1 MLPALFALKPLS
13 FTLTAAIALSTLA
26 GLTACSSHDHLAYLD
41 TQQAHLQ
48 QKNVHTTST
57 TPNQAAIASAHP
69 LATQAGMDILA
80 QGGNAFDAAVAV
92 AASLGVVE
100 PYSAGMGG
108 GGFWLIHDA
117 KANKNIFIDAREK
130 APAAAHKDL
139 YLNDD
144 GSVNR
149 DAAVNGALAAGIP
162 GQAAAFVHLSEKYGQ
177 LPLKKTLAAA
187 IQQANEGF
195 PVYAHYQKLMGF
207 RLDAIKRYP
216 VSANTFLDPKQNI
229 PEVGY
234 VIKQPDL
241 AWTLQQVADKGFDG
255 FYKGESARRLVTG
268 VQAAN
273 GIWTLEDL
281 ANYNIIEREPIEF
294 EYKDHKIISS
304 PPPSSGGI
312 AISAM
317 LNMLS
322 QYDLTSLNNA
332 DKTHLI
338 VEAMRRAYKDRAE
351 FLGDPDFVEV
361 PTQELISLERA
372 KTYAASIDMDKATS
386 SLSLKGPKN
395 IQEGFHTTHFSVIDK
410 AGNRVSATLSI
421 NLPFGSAFTVP
432 NTGVVLNNEMDDFS
446 AKPGEP
452 NAYGLVGNAANAIAP
467 NKRPLSSMSPSFV
480 ESEDAVALI
489 GTPGGSRIITMVM
502 LGMLE
507 HLDGKPVNDWVG
519 RSRFHHQYLPDV
531 IQHEPGTFSASE
543 INTLESKGHALKNI
557 GREYGNMQAVLWNKK
572 SGKVTAAS
580 DPRGFGE
587 AQVSE
592 LVTE

>member
-1 MLPALFALKPLS
+1 MLPSSFKTLNISIVLSALIVLS
-13 FTLTAAIALSTLA
+13 
-26 GLTACSSHDHLAYLD
+26 ACSQNANVNDALAE
-41 TQQAHLQ
+41 
-48 QKNVHTTST
+48 TTLSAKKVSST
-57 TPNQAAIASAHP
+57 PSQAAIASAHP
-69 LATQAGMDILA
+69 LATQAGMEILN
-80 QGGNAFDAAVAV
+80 QGGNAFDAAIAV

-100 PYSAGMGG
+100 PYSAGIGG

-117 KANKNIFIDAREK
+117 KADKNIFIDAREK
-130 APAAAHKDL
+130 APAAAHADL
-139 YLNDD
+139 YLNED

-162 GQAAAFVHLSEKYGQ
+162 GQAAAFVHLAEHYGQ

-195 PVYAHYQKLMGF
+195 PVYEHYQKLMSY
-207 RLDAIKRYP
+207 RLKAIKRYP
-216 VSANTFLDPKQNI
+216 ESAKTFLDNEQNI
-229 PEVGY
+229 PEIGY
-234 VIKQPDL
+234 RIKQPDL
-241 AWTLQQVADKGFDG
+241 AWTLQQLADKGFDG
-255 FYKGESARRLVTG
+255 FYKGESARRLVAG

-281 ANYNIIEREPIEF
+281 ASYNIIERQPIEMA
-294 EYKDHKIISS
+294 YKGHKVVSA

-312 AISAM
+312 AIAAM

-322 QYDLTSLNNA
+322 QYDLSALNNA

-338 VEAMRRAYKDRAE
+338 VETMRRAYKDRAE
-351 FLGDPDFVEV
+351 FLGDPDFVDV
-361 PTQELISLERA
+361 PTEELISLERA
-372 KTYAASIDMDKATS
+372 KTYTASIDMNKATS

-467 NKRPLSSMSPSFV
+467 NKRPLSSMTPSFV
-480 ESEDAVALI
+480 ESDDAVALI

-507 HLDGKPVNDWVG
+507 HFDQQPVNDWVG

-531 IQHEPGTFSASE
+531 IQHEPNTFSAAE
-543 INTLESKGHALKNI
+543 VNALESKGHKLKNI
-557 GREYGNMQAVLWNKK
+557 GREYGNMQAILWNKK
-572 SGKVTAAS
+572 TGEVTAAS
-580 DPRGFGE
+580 DPRAFGE
-587 AQVSE
+587 SQISE
-592 LVTE
+592 

>member
-1 MLPALFALKPLS
+1 MLPSSFKTLNISIVLSALIGLS
-13 FTLTAAIALSTLA
+13 
-26 GLTACSSHDHLAYLD
+26 ACSQNANVNDALAE
-41 TQQAHLQ
+41 
-48 QKNVHTTST
+48 TTLSAKKVSST
-57 TPNQAAIASAHP
+57 PSQAAIASAHP
-69 LATQAGMDILA
+69 LATQAGMEILN
-80 QGGNAFDAAVAV
+80 QGGNAFDAAIAV

-100 PYSAGMGG
+100 PYSAGIGG

-117 KANKNIFIDAREK
+117 KADKNIFIDAREK
-130 APAAAHKDL
+130 APAAAHADL
-139 YLNDD
+139 YLNED

-162 GQAAAFVHLSEKYGQ
+162 GQAAAFVHLAEHYGQ

-195 PVYAHYQKLMGF
+195 PVYEHYQKLMSY
-207 RLDAIKRYP
+207 RLKAIKRYP
-216 VSANTFLDPKQNI
+216 ESAKTFLDNEQNI
-229 PEVGY
+229 PEIGY
-234 VIKQPDL
+234 RIKQPDL
-241 AWTLQQVADKGFDG
+241 AWTLQQLADKGFDG
-255 FYKGESARRLVTG
+255 FYKGESARRLVAG

-281 ANYNIIEREPIEF
+281 ASYNIIERQPIEMA
-294 EYKDHKIISS
+294 YKGHKVVSA

-312 AISAM
+312 AIAAM

-322 QYDLTSLNNA
+322 QYDLSALNNA

-338 VEAMRRAYKDRAE
+338 VETMRRAYKDRAE
-351 FLGDPDFVEV
+351 FLGDPDFVDV
-361 PTQELISLERA
+361 PTEELISLERA
-372 KTYAASIDMDKATS
+372 KTYTASIDMNKATS

-467 NKRPLSSMSPSFV
+467 NKRPLSSMTPSFV
-480 ESEDAVALI
+480 ESDDAVALI

-507 HLDGKPVNDWVG
+507 HFDQQPVNDWVG

-531 IQHEPGTFSASE
+531 IQHEPNTFSAAE
-543 INTLESKGHALKNI
+543 VNALESKGHKLKNI
-557 GREYGNMQAVLWNKK
+557 GREYGNMQAILWDKK
-572 SGKVTAAS
+572 TGEVTAAS
-580 DPRGFGE
+580 DPRAFGE
-587 AQVSE
+587 SQVSE
-592 LVTE
+592 

>member
-1 MLPALFALKPLS
+1 MLPSSFKTLNISIVLSALIGLS
-13 FTLTAAIALSTLA
+13 
-26 GLTACSSHDHLAYLD
+26 ACSQNANVNDALAE
-41 TQQAHLQ
+41 
-48 QKNVHTTST
+48 TTLSAKKVSST
-57 TPNQAAIASAHP
+57 PSQAAIASAHP
-69 LATQAGMDILA
+69 LATQAGMEILN
-80 QGGNAFDAAVAV
+80 QGGNAFDAAIAV

-100 PYSAGMGG
+100 PYSAGIGG

-117 KANKNIFIDAREK
+117 KADKNIFIDAREK
-130 APAAAHKDL
+130 APAAAHADL
-139 YLNDD
+139 YLNED

-162 GQAAAFVHLSEKYGQ
+162 GQAAAFVHLAEHYGQ

-195 PVYAHYQKLMGF
+195 PVYEHYQKLMSY
-207 RLDAIKRYP
+207 RLKAIKRYP
-216 VSANTFLDPKQNI
+216 ESAKTFLDNEQNI
-229 PEVGY
+229 PEIGY
-234 VIKQPDL
+234 RIKQPDL
-241 AWTLQQVADKGFDG
+241 AWTLQQLADKGFDG
-255 FYKGESARRLVTG
+255 FYKGESARRLVAG

-281 ANYNIIEREPIEF
+281 ASYNIIERQPIEMA
-294 EYKDHKIISS
+294 YKGHKVVSA

-312 AISAM
+312 AIAAM

-322 QYDLTSLNNA
+322 QYDLSALNNA

-338 VEAMRRAYKDRAE
+338 VETMRRAYKDRAE
-351 FLGDPDFVEV
+351 FLGDPDFVDV
-361 PTQELISLERA
+361 PTEELISLERA
-372 KTYAASIDMDKATS
+372 KTYTASIDMNKATS

-467 NKRPLSSMSPSFV
+467 NKRPLSSMTPSFV
-480 ESEDAVALI
+480 ESDDAVALI

-507 HLDGKPVNDWVG
+507 HFDQQPVNDWVG

-531 IQHEPGTFSASE
+531 IQHEPNTFSAAE
-543 INTLESKGHALKNI
+543 VNALESKGHKLKNI
-557 GREYGNMQAVLWNKK
+557 GREYGNMQAILWNKK
-572 SGKVTAAS
+572 TGEVTAAS
-580 DPRGFGE
+580 DPRAFGE
-587 AQVSE
+587 SQVSE
-592 LVTE
+592 

>member
-1 MLPALFALKPLS
+1 MLPASFKLLASTLGITALVGLS
-13 FTLTAAIALSTLA
+13 ACSQTDTSEYAPQPKSLTA
-26 GLTACSSHDHLAYLD
+26 SSP
-41 TQQAHLQ
+41 T
-48 QKNVHTTST
+48 
-57 TPNQAAIASAHP
+57 QAAIASAHP
-69 LATQAGMDILA
+69 LATQAGMGILA
-80 QGGNAFDAAVAV
+80 SGGNAFDAAIAV

-100 PYSAGMGG
+100 PFSAGIGG

-117 KANKNIFIDAREK
+117 KANKNTFIDAREK
-130 APAAAHKDL
+130 APAAAHADL
-139 YLNDD
+139 YLNKD

-149 DAAVNGALAAGIP
+149 DIAVNGALAAGIP
-162 GQAAAFVHLSEKYGQ
+162 GQAAAFVHLADKYGQ

-195 PVYAHYQKLMGF
+195 PVYHHYQKLAGY
-207 RLDAIKRYP
+207 RLENLKRYP
-216 VSANTFLDPKQNI
+216 TSAKTFLDTQQNI
-229 PEVGY
+229 PEVGHL
-234 VIKQPDL
+234 IKQPDL

-255 FYKGESARRLVTG
+255 FYKGESARRLVAG

-273 GIWTLEDL
+273 GIWTMEDL
-281 ANYNIIEREPIEF
+281 ANYNIVERQPIEID
-294 EYKDHKIISS
+294 YKGHKVISA

-312 AISAM
+312 AIAAM

-322 QYDLTSLNNA
+322 QYDLAQLNNA

-351 FLGDPDFVEV
+351 FLGDPDFVDV
-361 PTQELISLERA
+361 PTAELISLERA
-372 KTYAASIDMDKATS
+372 KEYAASIDMSKATS

-395 IQEGFHTTHFSVIDK
+395 IKEGFHTTHLSVIDK
-410 AGNRVSATLSI
+410 EGNRVSATLSI
-421 NLPFGSAFTVP
+421 NLPFGSAFTVA

-480 ESEDAVALI
+480 ESDNAVALI

-507 HLDGKPVNDWVG
+507 HFDENPVSDWVG

-531 IQHEPGTFSASE
+531 IQHEPNTFSAAE
-543 INTLESKGHALKNI
+543 INALESKGHQLKNI
-557 GREYGNMQAVLWNKK
+557 GREYGNMQAILWDKK
-572 SGKVTAAS
+572 TGEVTAAS
-580 DPRGFGE
+580 DPRAFGE
-587 AQVSE
+587 AQVSQ
-592 LVTE
+592 

>member
-1 MLPALFALKPLS
+1 MLPSLFQSPLQIKRLVSLPLLLAALL
-13 FTLTAAIALSTLA
+13 TLA
-26 GLTACSSHDHLAYLD
+26 SCSQPESTSSLEDREVEKWK
-41 TQQAHLQ
+41 QQ
-48 QKNVHTTST
+48 QKPH
-57 TPNQAAIASAHP
+57 QAAIASAHP
-69 LATQAGMDILA
+69 LATAAGMDILA
-80 QGGNAFDAAVAV
+80 AGGNAFDAAIAV

-100 PYSAGMGG
+100 PFSAGMGG
-108 GGFWLIHDA
+108 GGFWLIHDGKTA
-117 KANKNIFIDAREK
+117 KNTFIDAREK
-130 APAAAHKDL
+130 APAAAHADL
-139 YLNDD
+139 YLNKD

-149 DAAVNGALAAGIP
+149 DIAVNGALAAGIP
-162 GQAAAFVHLSEKYGQ
+162 GQAAAFVHLAENYGQ

-195 PVYAHYQKLMGF
+195 PVYQHYQKLVGY
-207 RLDAIKRYP
+207 RLEALQRYP
-216 VSANTFLDPKQNI
+216 TSAQIFLDEQRI
-229 PEVGY
+229 PAEGFL
-234 VIKQPDL
+234 IKQPDL
-241 AWTLQQVADKGFDG
+241 AWTLQQVAEKGFDG
-255 FYKGESARRLVTG
+255 FYKGESARRLVAG

-281 ANYNIIEREPIEF
+281 ANYNIIERQPIEI
-294 EYKDHKIISS
+294 EYKGHKVISA

-312 AISAM
+312 AIAAM

-322 QYDLTSLNNA
+322 QYELSELNNA

-351 FLGDPDFVEV
+351 FLGDPDFVDV
-361 PTQELISLERA
+361 PTEELVSLERA
-372 KTYAASIDMDKATS
+372 KTYAASIDMHKATN

-395 IQEGFHTTHFSVIDK
+395 IKEGFHTTHFSVIDK

-421 NLPFGSAFTVP
+421 NLPFGSAFTVA

-480 ESEDAVALI
+480 ESDEGVALI

-507 HLDGKPVNDWVG
+507 HFDDNPVSDWVG

-531 IQHEPGTFSASE
+531 IQHEPNTFSAAE
-543 INTLESKGHALKNI
+543 INALESKGHKLKNI
-557 GREYGNMQAVLWNKK
+557 GREYGNMQAILWNKK
-572 SGKVTAAS
+572 TGEVTAAS
-580 DPRGFGE
+580 DPRAFGQ
-587 AQVSE
+587 AQISQ
-592 LVTE
+592 

>member
-1 MLPALFALKPLS
+1 MLPVS
-13 FTLTAAIALSTLA
+13 FKLIVSTI
-26 GLTACSSHDHLAYLD
+26 GLTALVGLSACSKTEIANASAE
-41 TQQAHLQ
+41 
-48 QKNVHTTST
+48 KTSQPVT
-57 TPNQAAIASAHP
+57 ASASLPAQAAIASAHP
-69 LATQAGMDILA
+69 LATQAGMDILD
-80 QGGNAFDAAVAV
+80 QGGNAFDAAIAV

-100 PYSAGMGG
+100 PFSAGIGG

-117 KANKNIFIDAREK
+117 KTDKNIFIDAREK
-130 APAAAHKDL
+130 APAAAHADL
-139 YLNDD
+139 FLNDD

-149 DAAVNGALAAGIP
+149 DIAVNGALAAGIP
-162 GQAAAFVHLSEKYGQ
+162 GQAAAFVHLAEKYGQ

-187 IQQANEGF
+187 IQQANAGF
-195 PVYAHYQKLMGF
+195 PVYHHYQKLVGY
-207 RLDAIKRYP
+207 RLDNLKRYP
-216 VSANTFLDPKQNI
+216 TSAKIFLNNEQKI
-229 PEVGY
+229 PELGY
-234 VIKQPDL
+234 LIKQPDL
-241 AWTLQQVADKGFDG
+241 AWTLQQIADKGFDG
-255 FYKGESARRLVTG
+255 FYKGESARRLVAG

-281 ANYNIIEREPIEF
+281 ANYNIVERQPIEI
-294 EYKDHKIISS
+294 EYKGHKIVSA

-312 AISAM
+312 AIAAM

-322 QYDLTSLNNA
+322 QYDIKTLNNA

-338 VEAMRRAYKDRAE
+338 VETMRRAYKDRAE
-351 FLGDPDFVEV
+351 FLGDPDFVDV
-361 PTQELISLERA
+361 PTAELISLERA
-372 KTYAASIDMDKATS
+372 KTYAASIDMNKATS

-421 NLPFGSAFTVP
+421 NLPFGSAFTVA

-480 ESEDAVALI
+480 ESDNAVALI

-507 HLDGKPVNDWVG
+507 HIDKKPVGDWVG

-531 IQHEPGTFSASE
+531 IQHEPNTFSAAE
-543 INTLESKGHALKNI
+543 INALESKGHKLKNI
-557 GREYGNMQAVLWNKK
+557 GREYGNMQAILWDKK
-572 SGKVTAAS
+572 TGTVTAAS
-580 DPRGFGE
+580 DPRAFGE
-587 AQVSE
+587 ARVSE
-592 LVTE
+592 

>member
-1 MLPALFALKPLS
+1 MLPSSSNTLKIS
-13 FTLTAAIALSTLA
+13 IALSALI
-26 GLTACSSHDHLAYLD
+26 GLSACAPTETNNETASAPSTYSS
-41 TQQAHLQ
+41 
-48 QKNVHTTST
+48 NPS
-57 TPNQAAIASAHP
+57 QAAIASAHP

-100 PYSAGMGG
+100 PYSAGIGG

-117 KANKNIFIDAREK
+117 NTDKNIFIDAREK
-130 APAAAHKDL
+130 APSAAHADL
-139 YLNDD
+139 YLNQD

-149 DAAVNGALAAGIP
+149 DAAINGALAAGIP

-195 PVYAHYQKLMGF
+195 PVYHHFQKLVGY
-207 RLDAIKRYP
+207 RLDNLKRYP
-216 VSANTFLDPKQNI
+216 TSAQTFLTKSQEI
-229 PEVGY
+229 PEIGY

-241 AWTLQQVADKGFDG
+241 AWTLQQLADKGFDG
-255 FYKGESARRLVTG
+255 FYKGESARRLVAG

-273 GIWTLEDL
+273 GIWTLDDL
-281 ANYNIIEREPIEF
+281 ANYNIIEREPIEI
-294 EYKDHKIISS
+294 EYKGHKVVSA

-312 AISAM
+312 AIAAM

-322 QYDLTSLNNA
+322 QYDLNTLNNA

-338 VEAMRRAYKDRAE
+338 VETMRRAYKDRAE

-372 KTYAASIDMDKATS
+372 KTYAASIDMNKATS

-480 ESEDAVALI
+480 ESDDAVALI

-507 HLDGKPVNDWVG
+507 HFDNKPVSDWVG

-531 IQHEPGTFSASE
+531 IQHEPNTFSAAE
-543 INTLESKGHALKNI
+543 INALESKGHKLKNI
-557 GREYGNMQAVLWNKK
+557 GREYGNMQAILWDKK
-572 SGKVTAAS
+572 SGEVSAAS
-580 DPRGFGE
+580 DPRAFGE

-592 LVTE
+592 RVSE

>member
-1 MLPALFALKPLS
+1 MLPASFKLLVSTISITAFVGLS
-13 FTLTAAIALSTLA
+13 ACSQTELPNESSAQVPQPKLLTASTP
-26 GLTACSSHDHLAYLD
+26 T
-41 TQQAHLQ
+41 
-48 QKNVHTTST
+48 
-57 TPNQAAIASAHP
+57 QAAIASAHP

-80 QGGNAFDAAVAV
+80 AGGNAFDAAVAV

-100 PYSAGMGG
+100 PFSAGIGG

-117 KANKNIFIDAREK
+117 KSDKNTFIDAREK
-130 APAAAHKDL
+130 APAAAHADL
-139 YLNDD
+139 FLNKD

-149 DAAVNGALAAGIP
+149 DIAVNGALAAGIP
-162 GQAAAFVHLSEKYGQ
+162 GQAAAFVHLAENYGK
-177 LPLKKTLAAA
+177 LPLTKTLTAA
-187 IQQANEGF
+187 IKQANEGF
-195 PVYAHYQKLMGF
+195 PVYHHYQKLAGY
-207 RLDAIKRYP
+207 RLKNLKRYP
-216 VSANTFLDPKQNI
+216 TSAKTFLDSEQNI

-234 VIKQPDL
+234 LIKQPDL
-241 AWTLQQVADKGFDG
+241 AWTLQQVADRGFDG
-255 FYKGESARRLVTG
+255 FYKGESARRLVAG
-268 VQAAN
+268 IQAAN

-281 ANYNIIEREPIEF
+281 ANYNVVERQPIEI
-294 EYKDHKIISS
+294 EYKGHKIVSA

-312 AISAM
+312 AIAAM
-317 LNMLS
+317 LNILS
-322 QYDLTSLNNA
+322 QYEMSELNNA

-361 PTQELISLERA
+361 PTKELISLERA
-372 KTYAASIDMDKATS
+372 KEYAASIDMNKATS

-395 IQEGFHTTHFSVIDK
+395 IQEGFHTTHLSVIDK
-410 AGNRVSATLSI
+410 EGNRVSATLSI
-421 NLPFGSAFTVP
+421 NLPFGSALTIA

-480 ESEDAVALI
+480 ESDDAVALI

-507 HLDGKPVNDWVG
+507 HIDQQPVSDWVG

-531 IQHEPGTFSASE
+531 IQHEPNTFSAAE
-543 INTLESKGHALKNI
+543 INALESKGHKLKNI
-557 GREYGNMQAVLWNKK
+557 GREYGNMQAILWNKRG
-572 SGKVTAAS
+572 GKVTAAS
-580 DPRGFGE
+580 DPRAFGQ
-587 AQVSE
+587 ATVSQ
-592 LVTE
+592 

>member
-1 MLPALFALKPLS
+1 MLPSSLNTLKIS
-13 FTLTAAIALSTLA
+13 IALSALI
-26 GLTACSSHDHLAYLD
+26 GLSACAPTKTNNNETASAANTSS
-41 TQQAHLQ
+41 
-48 QKNVHTTST
+48 ST
-57 TPNQAAIASAHP
+57 PSQAAIASAHP

-100 PYSAGMGG
+100 PYSAGIGG

-130 APAAAHKDL
+130 APAAAHANL
-139 YLNDD
+139 YLNKD

-162 GQAAAFVHLSEKYGQ
+162 GQAAAFVHLADHYGK

-195 PVYAHYQKLMGF
+195 PVYHHFQKLVGY
-207 RLDAIKRYP
+207 RLDNLKRYP
-216 VSANTFLDPKQNI
+216 TSAQTFLSETQAI
-229 PEVGY
+229 PEMGY

-255 FYKGESARRLVTG
+255 FYKGESARRLVAG

-273 GIWTLEDL
+273 GIWTLDDL
-281 ANYNIIEREPIEF
+281 ANYNIIERDPIEI
-294 EYKDHKIISS
+294 EYKGHKIVSA

-312 AISAM
+312 AIAAM

-322 QYDLTSLNNA
+322 QYDLSTLNNA

-372 KTYAASIDMDKATS
+372 KNYAASIDMNKATS

-395 IQEGFHTTHFSVIDK
+395 IQEGFHTTHFSVLDK
-410 AGNRVSATLSI
+410 EGNRVSATLSI

-467 NKRPLSSMSPSFV
+467 NKRPLSSMSPSFI
-480 ESEDAVALI
+480 ENDDAVALI

-507 HLDGKPVNDWVG
+507 HFDNKPVSDWVG

-531 IQHEPGTFSASE
+531 IQHEPNAFSAAE
-543 INTLESKGHALKNI
+543 INALESKGHKLKNI
-557 GREYGNMQAVLWNKK
+557 GREYGNMQAILWDKN
-572 SGKVTAAS
+572 SGEVTAAS
-580 DPRGFGE
+580 DPRAFGKS
-587 AQVSE
+587 QVSE

>member
-1 MLPALFALKPLS
+1 MLPASIKLLATTISFTALVGLSACSQTDTANESVNKVPQPKPLS
-13 FTLTAAIALSTLA
+13 GA
-26 GLTACSSHDHLAYLD
+26 
-41 TQQAHLQ
+41 
-48 QKNVHTTST
+48 
-57 TPNQAAIASAHP
+57 TPPQAAIASAHP
-69 LATQAGMDILA
+69 LATQAGMDILE
-80 QGGNAFDAAVAV
+80 QGGNAFDAAIAV

-100 PYSAGMGG
+100 PFSAGIGG

-117 KANKNIFIDAREK
+117 KTDKNTFIDAREK
-130 APAAAHKDL
+130 APSAAHADL
-139 YLNDD
+139 YLNED

-149 DAAVNGALAAGIP
+149 DIAVNGALAAGIP
-162 GQAAAFVHLSEKYGQ
+162 GQAAAFVHLADKYGQ

-195 PVYAHYQKLMGF
+195 PVYEHYQKLMGY
-207 RLDAIKRYP
+207 RLAAIQRYP
-216 VSANTFLDPKQNI
+216 TSAKTFLDKEQKI
-229 PEVGY
+229 PQVGY
-234 VIKQPDL
+234 LIKQPDL
-241 AWTLQQVADKGFDG
+241 AWTLQQLADKGFDG
-255 FYKGESARRLVTG
+255 FYKGESARRLVAG

-273 GIWTLEDL
+273 GIWSLEDL
-281 ANYNIIEREPIEF
+281 ANYNVVERQPIEID
-294 EYKDHKIISS
+294 YKGHKVVSA

-312 AISAM
+312 AIAAM

-322 QYDLTSLNNA
+322 QYDMNALNNA

-351 FLGDPDFVEV
+351 FLGDPDFVDV
-361 PTQELISLERA
+361 PTAELISLERA
-372 KTYAASIDMDKATS
+372 KEYVTSIDMNKATS

-395 IQEGFHTTHFSVIDK
+395 IKEGFHTTHLSVIDK

-421 NLPFGSAFTVP
+421 NLPFGSAFTVA

-480 ESEDAVALI
+480 ENDNAVALI

-507 HLDGKPVNDWVG
+507 HFDDNPVQDWVG
-519 RSRFHHQYLPDV
+519 RARFHHQYLPDV
-531 IQHEPGTFSASE
+531 IQHEPNTFSAAE
-543 INTLESKGHALKNI
+543 INALESKGHKLKNI
-557 GREYGNMQAVLWNKK
+557 GREYGNMQVILWDKRN
-572 SGKVTAAS
+572 GEVTAAS
-580 DPRGFGE
+580 DPRAFGQ
-587 AQVSE
+587 AQAR
-592 LVTE
+592 

>member
-1 MLPALFALKPLS
+1 MLPASLKFLSISLSLAALVSLS
-13 FTLTAAIALSTLA
+13 
-26 GLTACSSHDHLAYLD
+26 ACS
-41 TQQAHLQ
+41 QNQ
-48 QKNVHTTST
+48 
-57 TPNQAAIASAHP
+57 TPNEIEQNKAATPQTAPLNHALPTQAAIASAHP
-69 LATQAGMDILA
+69 LATQAGMDILN
-80 QGGNAFDAAVAV
+80 QGGNAFDAAIAV

-100 PYSAGMGG
+100 PYSAGLGG

-117 KANKNIFIDAREK
+117 KAHKNIFIDAREK
-130 APAAAHKDL
+130 APAAAHADL
-139 YLNDD
+139 YLNKD

-149 DAAVNGALAAGIP
+149 DIAVNGALAAGIP
-162 GQAAAFVHLSEKYGQ
+162 GQAAAFAHLAEKYGQ

-195 PVYAHYQKLMGF
+195 PVYHHYQKLVGY
-207 RLDAIKRYP
+207 RLAALQRYP
-216 VSANTFLDPKQNI
+216 TSAKLFLNSEQKI
-229 PEVGY
+229 PEIGDL
-234 VIKQPDL
+234 IKQPDL
-241 AWTLQQVADKGFDG
+241 AWTLQQIADKGFDG
-255 FYKGESARRLVTG
+255 FYKGESARRLVAG

-273 GIWTLEDL
+273 GIWTLDDL
-281 ANYNIIEREPIEF
+281 ANYNIIERQPIEI
-294 EYKDHKIISS
+294 EYKGHKVVSA

-312 AISAM
+312 AIAAM

-322 QYDLTSLNNA
+322 QYELKTFNNA

-351 FLGDPDFVEV
+351 FLGDPDFVTV
-361 PTQELISLERA
+361 PTEELISLERA
-372 KTYAASIDMDKATS
+372 KSYAASINMNKATS

-421 NLPFGSAFTVP
+421 NLPFGSAFTVAK
-432 NTGVVLNNEMDDFS
+432 TGVVLNNEMDDFS

-452 NAYGLVGNAANAIAP
+452 NAYGLVGSAANAIAP

-480 ESEDAVALI
+480 ESDDAIALI

-507 HLDGKPVNDWVG
+507 HFDQQPVGDWVG

-531 IQHEPGTFSASE
+531 IQHEPNTFSAAE
-543 INTLESKGHALKNI
+543 INALESKGHKLKNI
-557 GREYGNMQAVLWNKK
+557 GREYGNMQAILWDKK
-572 SGKVTAAS
+572 TGTVTAAS
-580 DPRGFGE
+580 DPRAFGQ

-592 LVTE
+592 